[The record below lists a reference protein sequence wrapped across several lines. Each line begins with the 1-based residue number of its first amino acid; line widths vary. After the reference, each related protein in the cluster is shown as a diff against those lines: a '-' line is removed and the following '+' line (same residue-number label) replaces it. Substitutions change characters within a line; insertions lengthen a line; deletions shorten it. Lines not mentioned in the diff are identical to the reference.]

1 MKMPE
6 FFKPLLTFRFIIL
19 AGIIMGLWI
28 FSLQNEQVA
37 LSALLTEKR
46 IYWISFLIVFG
57 FHILLWILV
66 QKASFYDISGYIW
79 RIIRDTFVINAVM
92 LSTVS
97 VCFLAAT
104 FLGS

>member
-1 MKMPE
+1 MKMPG
-6 FFKPLLTFRFIIL
+6 FLKPFLTFRFIIL
-19 AGIIMGLWI
+19 AGMIMGLWI
-28 FSLQNEQVA
+28 FSIQNEQVS

-66 QKASFYDISGYIW
+66 QKASFYDIGGYLW
-79 RIIRDTFVINAVM
+79 RILRDTLVINAVM

-97 VCFLAAT
+97 VCFLTQT
-104 FLGS
+104 FWNI